1 MGRRRKRVRVRKA
14 AGTHENFKPGKLRD
28 SLVRAGSDA
37 ATAEEIVEDVLEK
50 VGPET
55 STREI
60 YRIAHNQLRKAS
72 RSCGMRYTLKN
83 ALFRLGPTGYP
94 FESYIADIFKDY
106 GYRTRTGKTLEGK
119 CTTHEVD
126 VLAVNDRE
134 VSVMECKFHKAK
146 GTTTDVKV
154 ALYVHSRIR
163 DLEPTVAAAY
173 PGREYSGRIVTNTRF
188 TADALRY
195 ARCSGFSLLSWK
207 YPDGGGLEQMIESRK
222 LYPVT
227 IITGIQAGLVDKL
240 IAERILL
247 LRDLLTLDERVIQ
260 SRLGLSRGKTR
271 LLRKKAEALCG

>member
-1 MGRRRKRVRVRKA
+1 MGRRKKVRVRKA
-14 AGTHENFKPGKLRD
+14 AGHLENFKAVKLRG
-28 SLVRAGSDA
+28 SLIRSGADPS
-37 ATAEEIVEDVLEK
+37 TAEDIVDDVLER
-50 VGPET
+50 VGLET
-55 STREI
+55 TTREI
-60 YRIAHNQLRKAS
+60 YRIAHTQLRKMDRA
-72 RSCGMRYTLKN
+72 CGVRYTLKS

-94 FESYIADIFKDY
+94 FEHFIADIFKDY

-163 DLEPTVAAAY
+163 DLEPTIADAY

-227 IITGIQAGLVDKL
+227 IVTGIQAGLVDKL

-247 LRDLLTLDERVIQ
+247 LRDLLTLDETVLR
-260 SRLGLSRGKTR
+260 SRLGLSRGKAR